1 MAYQIQQRRD
11 TKANWESVNPV
22 LADAEIGFILDKD
35 ENGVQKSSLFKI
47 GDGETAWNQLP
58 LFGFTGNVLGA
69 ESAWKGSDLDLTVA
83 SQQAVLNKIA
93 EKIAASEEGTEANL
107 AAAKEALEL
116 AISNLLNGVSDAEG
130 NYTEGLVDKL
140 SKTQLIQSLAE
151 VEGEFS
157 EEDDKD
163 ALMADQ
169 IASRKVVVDKFAEV
183 DATIATNKEDADSR
197 LGTLESTSS
206 AYVPKVDTLEGLA
219 EGLRTD
225 VDAHY
230 EELRAD
236 VDKHEKDIYTWT
248 EEVDTEETD
257 PETGEVIKETIVH
270 KGFADQIKDVDDKV
284 TAVESKFDS
293 MHHIL
298 TQRDYNGIDD
308 FSSYADGTLF
318 FTYED
323 KE

>member
-47 GDGETAWNQLP
+47 GDGKTAWKQLP

-69 ESAWKGSDLDLTVA
+69 ESAWRGSDLDLTVA

-93 EKIAASEEGTEANL
+93 EKITTSENETNTTIANVKAELEAAIFDLYNGT
-107 AAAKEALEL
+107 
-116 AISNLLNGVSDAEG
+116 IDAEG
-130 NYTEGLVDKL
+130 LMDKL
-140 SKTQLIQSLAE
+140 SKIQLVQVLAE

-163 ALMADQ
+163 ILMADQ
-169 IASRKVVVDKFAEV
+169 IVSRKVVADKFADV
-183 DATIATNKEDADSR
+183 DATIVANKADADTR
-197 LGTLESTSS
+197 LEALENTSS
-206 AYVPKVDTLEGLA
+206 VYVPKVDTLEGLA
-219 EGLRTD
+219 EGLRID

-230 EELRAD
+230 SELRAD
-236 VDKHEKDIYTWT
+236 VDEHEKDIYTWS

-284 TAVESKFDS
+284 AAVESKFDS